1 MDVHETVLQ
10 RNTLQ
15 KFCKSS
21 YLGTYAVETT
31 DEELNL

>member
-1 MDVHETVLQ
+1 MDVLETVLQ
-10 RNTLQ
+10 SHPQQ

-31 DEELNL
+31 NE

>member
-10 RNTLQ
+10 NHPQ
-15 KFCKSS
+15 EKFFKSS